1 MSTGILVFYVLSIVL
16 YLVATLFFGETVRDK
31 HKHGKVK
38 STKAGKNGITLT
50 IIGFATHIIYF
61 ILRWIASGHAPVSN
75 MFEFVTFLG
84 MSIVFAFII
93 LYFIYKLDIL
103 GLFALPVALVILAYA
118 SMFPTDISP
127 LVPSLQ
133 SPWLYIHVT
142 TVSLA
147 QGILAISFVAGL
159 IYLLATIN
167 QTVRSKKTFW
177 LEAIIVAI
185 FLVIGFVIS
194 SSVFNIAGY
203 EVEFE
208 YTENVQGQERLLVAD
223 YHMPPIVG
231 VQSEKNP
238 TTITPDKMEPLMT
251 TPNWM
256 KGADS
261 ARKLNTVL
269 WSVVVGCLL
278 YIIVCVRM
286 KKNSTMIT
294 NDKMDPL
301 ITTHNWMKGSDS
313 ACKLNTVLWSVV
325 VGGLLY
331 IIARLIIRKRVGA
344 WVKPYL
350 RNINTDLV
358 DEVVYRSVAIGFP
371 VFALGGLIFASI
383 WAQIA
388 WDRFWGWDPKE
399 VWALI
404 TFLFYAVFLHLRLS
418 RGWHGEKSAWLAVI
432 GFTIIMFNIIVVNL
446 VLAGLHSYA

>member
-1 MSTGILVFYVLSIVL
+1 MTSTMSTSILTFYVISIVL
-16 YLVATLFFGETVRDK
+16 YLVATLFFGATVRDK
-31 HKHGKVK
+31 NSKTK
-38 STKAGKNGITLT
+38 SQIKKSKAGKIGITLT
-50 IIGFATHIIYF
+50 IVGFSTHIVYF

-103 GLFALPVALVILAYA
+103 GVFALPVALMILAYA

-159 IYLLATIN
+159 IYLIATID
-167 QTVRSKKTFW
+167 QTVRNKKTTW
-177 LEAIIVAI
+177 LEVIMISI
-185 FLVIGFVIS
+185 FLVIGFVVS
-194 SSVFNIAGY
+194 SSAFNLMDY
-203 EVEFE
+203 EVQFE
-208 YTENVQGQERLLVAD
+208 YTEEIQGQEQLLVAD
-223 YHMPPIVG
+223 YHMPAIAG
-231 VQSEKNP
+231 VQSDKNP
-238 TTITPDKMEPLMT
+238 TTLTEGKMKPLIS

-256 KGADS
+256 QGADS
-261 ARKLNTVL
+261 ARKFNSVL
-269 WSVVVGCLL
+269 WSFLTGGVL
-278 YIIVCVRM
+278 Y
-286 KKNSTMIT
+286 
-294 NDKMDPL
+294 L
-301 ITTHNWMKGSDS
+301 
-313 ACKLNTVLWSVV
+313 
-325 VGGLLY
+325 
-331 IIARLIIRKRVGA
+331 IARLALRKRVSA
-344 WVKPYL
+344 AIKPFL

-358 DEVVYRSVAIGFP
+358 DEVTYRSVAIGFP
-371 VFALGGLIFASI
+371 VFTLGGLIFASI

-404 TFLFYAVFLHLRLS
+404 TFFFYAAFLHLRLS

-432 GFTIIMFNIIVVNL
+432 GFAIIMFNIIVVNL